1 MEPEE
6 LGWLWPYGVIRVL
19 EHTCDRC
26 AAVSYEL
33 GMLGG
38 AYVIRRTDRTHFA
51 SKGTIIRQ
59 TPTVRKAVVLPWWEA
74 VRQGRAV

>member
-1 MEPEE
+1 
-6 LGWLWPYGVIRVL
+6 
-19 EHTCDRC
+19 
-26 AAVSYEL
+26 
-33 GMLGG
+33 MLGG